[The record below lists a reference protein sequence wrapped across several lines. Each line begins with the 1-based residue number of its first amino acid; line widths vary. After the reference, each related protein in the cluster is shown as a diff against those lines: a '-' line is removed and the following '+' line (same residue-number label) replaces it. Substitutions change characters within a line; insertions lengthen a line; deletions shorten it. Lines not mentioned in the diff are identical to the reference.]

1 LVIGH
6 FFIGHLSLVILSL
19 VIPMVQLSLILVN
32 LCAVIL
38 MVLALPGGP
47 LPVPLAAVRLLLG
60 LAVALFCP
68 GYAAQMAL
76 FPRRNTLDGAERL
89 ALSVGISLA
98 LVPLLALMLDALPWG
113 IGLGPVVGA
122 EAGATL
128 LASALAWARW
138 RRLPPGDRWEWEIPW
153 ADLAGRSEPSS
164 RFWLG
169 SGLALVL
176 ILGLILLLTVA
187 QLARWGEPVTE
198 FYLLGP
204 ERQAGGYPYR
214 GRVGEPVTVT
224 VGIVNRERVPVEYRL
239 EVADGERLLG
249 QAGPVRLSPGAAY
262 EGPVSFIPARP
273 GDRVRVTFLLYRSG
287 LPIPYRMLWL
297 WLEVEE

>member
-1 LVIGH
+1 
-6 FFIGHLSLVILSL
+6 
-19 VIPMVQLSLILVN
+19 MVQLSLLLVN
-32 LCAVIL
+32 LCAVVL
-38 MVLALPGGP
+38 MLLVLPGGP
-47 LPVPLAAVRLLLG
+47 LPVPLGAVRLLLG

-68 GYAAQMAL
+68 GYAVQMAL

-98 LVPLLALMLDALPWG
+98 LVPLLALMLDLLPWG
-113 IGLGPVVGA
+113 IGLETAVGA
-122 EAGATL
+122 EAGVTL
-128 LASALAWARW
+128 LASGLAWARW
-138 RRLPPGDRWEWEIPW
+138 RRLPPGERWEWNIPW
-153 ADLAGRSEPSS
+153 ADITGASEPLP

-169 SGLALVL
+169 IGLVL
-176 ILGLILLLTVA
+176 VLVLGLIFLLTVA

-204 ERQAGGYPYR
+204 EGQAGGYPHR
-214 GRVGEPVTVT
+214 SVVGEPVTVT

-273 GDRVRVTFLLYRSG
+273 GDRVRVTFLLYRNG
-287 LPIPYRMLWL
+287 LPVPYRTLWL